1 MALFHL
7 AVVGGLT
14 AGTLALRRGLVW
26 LLLRRRTPAPPDSQ
40 ASPTTTASHP
50 S

>member
-14 AGTLALRRGLVW
+14 AGTLALRRGLEW
-26 LLLRRRTPAPPDSQ
+26 LLLGRRRPATPDAQ
-40 ASPTTTASHP
+40 ASPTTTANHP